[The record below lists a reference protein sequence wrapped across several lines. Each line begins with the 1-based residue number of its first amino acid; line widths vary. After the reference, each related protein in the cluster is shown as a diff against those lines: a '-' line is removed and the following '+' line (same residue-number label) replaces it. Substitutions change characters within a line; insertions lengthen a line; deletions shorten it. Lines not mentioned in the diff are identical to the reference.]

1 MPSQPPKVSQKSI
14 VARVK
19 LDFLLKRAGIAK
31 NLGIWEI
38 KLQKF
43 TNFRQISQRER
54 ISLGT
59 KKSQEQHQANRKSNA
74 HRNLIVSFVISI
86 QKATLQNNP
95 ITYVKDYSRIIV
107 KFYLVCS
114 KIYNCCLAAS
124 ARVKTASR
132 VLKFI

>member
-19 LDFLLKRAGIAK
+19 LDFLLKRASIAK
-31 NLGIWEI
+31 NLDIWGI

-43 TNFRQISQRER
+43 TNSRQISQREG

-59 KKSQEQHQANRKSNA
+59 KKSQEQYQANRKSNA

-86 QKATLQNNP
+86 QKATL
-95 ITYVKDYSRIIV
+95 
-107 KFYLVCS
+107 
-114 KIYNCCLAAS
+114 
-124 ARVKTASR
+124 
-132 VLKFI
+132 